1 MLFLFVVS
9 WYLYFARQAGY
20 VFNGVDLQE
29 TSYTNCHTG
38 NVFKGVEDVA
48 CQQSE
53 VLCSAIGLSEVY
65 MLRISSGWH
74 RFYILDFEMYGGIV
88 S

>member
-9 WYLYFARQAGY
+9 WYLYFVRQAGY
-20 VFNGVDLQE
+20 VFNGVDLQD
-29 TSYTNCHTG
+29 TSYTNRHTG

-53 VLCSAIGLSEVY
+53 VFCSAIGSALPC
-65 MLRISSGWH
+65 ISSGWH

>member
-1 MLFLFVVS
+1 MLFLFAVS

-53 VLCSAIGLSEVY
+53 VFCRIGLA
-65 MLRISSGWH
+65 LPCISSGWH

>member
-9 WYLYFARQAGY
+9 WYLYFVRQAGY
-20 VFNGVDLQE
+20 VFNGVDLQD
-29 TSYTNCHTG
+29 TSYTNRHTG

-53 VLCSAIGLSEVY
+53 VFCVAIGEVY

-74 RFYILDFEMYGGIV
+74 RFYILDFEMYRGIV